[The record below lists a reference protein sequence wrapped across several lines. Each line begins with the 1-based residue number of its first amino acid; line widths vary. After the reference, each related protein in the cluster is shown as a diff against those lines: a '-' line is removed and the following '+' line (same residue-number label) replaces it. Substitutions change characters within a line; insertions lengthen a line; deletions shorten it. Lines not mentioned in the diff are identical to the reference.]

1 MGSLWSLFNFRR
13 WEFDLAMKY
22 LRTRRKDGGIAVIA
36 IISFVGIMLAVTALI
51 SVLSIMNGFRD
62 ELMSRV
68 LAFSGHAYVSGPAI
82 NDFAHRDEMLKR
94 LRAVPGVIEATP
106 YLDSPGLIQN
116 AHGDTGLA
124 YMRGVVPDALKHTKI
139 IDDNILPGGSMDQFG
154 VGDYGGDVILVG
166 NGVAQT
172 LGLIAGDQVTLV
184 SPGGATAFGATPRR
198 KVYTVGG
205 IFKSGVSDIDKAF
218 IYIPLQ
224 QGQLFFD
231 REDEW
236 DTVEIKVKKPYDI
249 DAYRPAI
256 VAAAGYGAFITD
268 WKEQNSSLW
277 GALKV
282 ERTAMRFILFFIVII
297 ATLNIISGIV
307 MLVKNKTRDIAIL
320 RTMGADRASISR
332 VFFMAG
338 TIIGASGTAT
348 GLLLGVLFCTFI
360 KQIQHFLEWIFHT
373 TLFPA
378 DVYYLDAIPAKMEP
392 SEVAFVVIASLLAAC
407 ISTFFPALW
416 ASKLEPVEA
425 LRYE

>member
-1 MGSLWSLFNFRR
+1 MGFLLSLFNFKA
-13 WEFDLAMKY
+13 WEFDLALKY
-22 LRTRRKDGGIAVIA
+22 LRTKRKDGGIAVIA
-36 IISFVGIMLAVTALI
+36 IISFTGIMLAVTALI

-68 LAFSGHAYVSGPAI
+68 LAFSGHAYVSGAPL
-82 NDFAHRDEMLKR
+82 NDFAHRDDMLKR
-94 LRAVPGVIEATP
+94 LQTIPGVTEATP

-116 AHGDTGLA
+116 DHGATGLA
-124 YMRGVVPDALKHTKI
+124 YVRGVVPDALKHTPI
-139 IDDNILPGGSMDQFG
+139 IAKNILPGGSMDQFG
-154 VGDYGGDVILVG
+154 VGDYGGDVILIG
-166 NGVAQT
+166 SGVANE
-172 LGLIAGDQVTLV
+172 LGVNPGDEVTLV
-184 SPGGATAFGATPRR
+184 SPGGSTAFGATPRR
-198 KVYTVGG
+198 KLYTIGG

-218 IYIPLQ
+218 IYMPITQ
-224 QGQLFFD
+224 MQLFFD

-236 DTVEIKVKKPYDI
+236 DTVEIKVDKPYEI
-249 DAYRPAI
+249 DLYRPALTR
-256 VAAAGYGAFITD
+256 AAGEGAFVTD
-268 WKEQNSSLW
+268 WKEQNAPLW

-307 MLVKNKTRDIAIL
+307 MLVKNKTRDVAIL

-332 VFFMAG
+332 IFFMAG
-338 TIIGASGTAT
+338 TIIGATGTAA

-360 KQIQHFLEWIFHT
+360 GPIQHFLEWVLHT
-373 TLFPA
+373 KLFPA
-378 DVYYLDAIPAKMEP
+378 DVYYLDAVPAKMEP